1 MLTNAVPHLRK
12 NRPFARSRKKS
23 SFQDWGFGE
32 RRNPGFAVSLALDA
46 CTLGFSWEWSP
57 LQGSGRDPLGTGT
70 LAAGERRPAKRGR
83 NARRPLSLHF
93 DAPEP

>member
-1 MLTNAVPHLRK
+1 MC
-12 NRPFARSRKKS
+12 
-23 SFQDWGFGE
+23 
-32 RRNPGFAVSLALDA
+32 RNPGFAVSLALDA

-57 LQGSGRDPLGTGT
+57 LQGSGRDPLGMGT
-70 LAAGERRPAKRGR
+70 LAAEARQPAERGR